1 MSLEA
6 GDKLI
11 PLGDA
16 SFLARGMT
24 VKVADNCVKDTGNQA
39 TVYGAPS
46 SFIELSIA
54 GQTVGTANTN
64 ALGHAQISFDIPEEV
79 TQGLLFGDYVKLD
92 AKSGQ
97 VDAHLDCFYRP
108 GAKIKTFS
116 ITNAG
121 KTQTRIVDGKET
133 YDNLTV
139 LYQLPKKKNAYWTFD
154 VRLTTPLRRSRRRC
168 ANDVR
173 EADKWGNCCG
183 TSCPCIARRRGLALR
198 GRIRRPR
205 IPGVA

>member
-1 MSLEA
+1 MILSIAFTPDKQQVYSLPVSLEA
-6 GDKLI
+6 GDKVI

-39 TVYGAPS
+39 TVYSAPS
-46 SFIELSIA
+46 SFIELSICW
-54 GQTVGTANTN
+54 QTVGTAYTN
-64 ALGHAQISFDIPEEV
+64 ALGHAQISFNIPEEV

-92 AKSGQ
+92 AKSEQ

-121 KTQTRIVDGKET
+121 KTQTRIVDGKGPT
-133 YDNLTV
+133 ITSRSV
-139 LYQLPKKKNAYWTFD
+139 STPKEKRMPIG
-154 VRLTTPLRRSRRRC
+154 RLM
-168 ANDVR
+168 
-173 EADKWGNCCG
+173 
-183 TSCPCIARRRGLALR
+183 
-198 GRIRRPR
+198 
-205 IPGVA
+205 